1 MYYTHLPT
9 YLPTTYLPIIV
20 KGVDQ
25 DHLHWQFWQGYLM
38 RDGIF
43 LSTSS
48 SSEGVYSVCGGSR
61 KAYQTQRRQTLF
73 ITCQLPFHNIV
84 LIIQIQIQIQK
95 LMKYCKHFITCQL
108 QRNKLQK
115 LEDTHFKQTPSA
127 AYVFRTGKQLT
138 WRTWTIP
145 TWATGPNLISVLIRC
160 IREHFHIGQT
170 WHIVNF
176 ALCC

>member
-115 LEDTHFKQTPSA
+115 LEDAQFKLMPSDV
-127 AYVFRTGKQLT
+127 YVFRT
-138 WRTWTIP
+138 
-145 TWATGPNLISVLIRC
+145 ADMENLDNTNMSDRAQSNIR
-160 IREHFHIGQT
+160 FD
-170 WHIVNF
+170 
-176 ALCC
+176 